1 MEWIDQNNTVLGRRR
16 RTQSVIKFL
25 NSNPQV
31 ESVVNFV
38 AEWFS
43 HGEMKVLQGVSLLMS
58 VWVREWQYKDVLPDF
73 DSQMWE
79 DQSEEWQKYMSEK
92 RRKSCLVKTPVPR
105 DVPDPIQ
112 CASC

>member
-1 MEWIDQNNTVLGRRR
+1 M
-16 RTQSVIKFL
+16 
-25 NSNPQV
+25 
-31 ESVVNFV
+31 NFV

-92 RRKSCLVKTPVPR
+92 KKKVLPCENASAQGCTRSDTMCLLLKTSGKPKSSRAGAGGTER
-105 DVPDPIQ
+105 ERGRNE
-112 CASC
+112 